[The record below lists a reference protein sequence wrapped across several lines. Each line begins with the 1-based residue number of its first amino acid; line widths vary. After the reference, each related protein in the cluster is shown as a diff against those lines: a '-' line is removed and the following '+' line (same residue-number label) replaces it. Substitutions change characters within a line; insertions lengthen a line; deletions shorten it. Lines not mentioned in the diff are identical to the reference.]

1 MTTLLDSFV
10 DYMILTLKWLYKKLD
25 HGTINECKYIISAE
39 RVIVAHNMTHLLMW
53 LINLVLL

>member
-39 RVIVAHNMTHLLMW
+39 RVIVAHNMTHLLT
-53 LINLVLL
+53 